1 MNRSVEWQLRA
12 RIYSLLREPANLRFI
27 RVFKT
32 DGWFDSESTVVMNR
46 LMPLLRE
53 DFLTEFS
60 YTVVDVSCF
69 PTPLQLQL
77 LLGRQKNLRNLKL
90 YSHMVRWMEKFLNKL
105 EPSQRVRLFKSFTEL
120 DIGSSWHCRVMTLTT
135 ACWPLKNLD
144 SCLLQSLSH
153 WTNFFS

>member
-27 RVFKT
+27 RVLKT

-53 DFLTEFS
+53 DFLIEFS
-60 YTVVDVSCF
+60 YTFVDISCF
-69 PTPLQLQL
+69 PTPLQL
-77 LLGRQKNLRNLKL
+77 GPSKNLRNLKL
-90 YSHMVRWMEKFLNKL
+90 YSHMGRWMEKFLNKM

-120 DIGSSWHCRVMTLTT
+120 DIGRSWHCRAMTLIT

-144 SCLLQSLSH
+144 SCPLQNLSD
-153 WTNFFS
+153 WTNFLS